1 MNRTLRRPMFKMGGS
16 TNEGITSG
24 LDAPRQQYNLAGRVL
39 PTQEEFQQAKSMFPQ
54 FQRPEGEGL
63 SRFLINFGLNLAST
77 PPTGSGFGGLLSTAA
92 SAAKEP
98 TAELFKDLDDERATK
113 FATDADLFKTLIEA
127 KADAQG
133 GTSGKTYARLEIAQD
148 IERTMTDITDL
159 KSKLSKDP
167 TNEGLKNELA
177 KKEARLNYLGKE
189 NATGKALMQNTDFT
203 ENVLKSIV
211 KVLKDEEIPDPE
223 NPGQMKLKYT
233 GKDDP
238 LLLKEAYRQF
248 YEFFSTVPETEREE
262 SADGGRIGLQM
273 GSKPPAMAQEPMTM
287 TQEPNMSQAPKID
300 FDTLRARLPK
310 EIGDD
315 IVRLIAQSPE
325 ALEDFATIATQQD
338 VDQFNTK
345 YSVNLVLPQEA

>member
-1 MNRTLRRPMFKMGGS
+1 MGGS
-16 TNEGITSG
+16 SNEGITSG
-24 LDAPRQQYNLAGRVL
+24 LDTPRQQYNLAGRVL
-39 PTQEEFQQAKSMFPQ
+39 PTQEEFKQAQAMFPQ
-54 FQRPEGEGL
+54 FQRPEGQGL
-63 SRFLINFGLNLAST
+63 SRFLTTFGLD
-77 PPTGSGFGGLLSTAA
+77 LLSRPPQGGFLSTVAA
-92 SAAKEP
+92 AAKQP
-98 TAELFKDLDDERATK
+98 TEQLFKDLDEERATK

-127 KADAQG
+127 KADAAG
-133 GTSGKTYARLEIAQD
+133 GTSGKTYAKLEIAQD

-248 YEFFSTVPETEREE
+248 YEFFSTVPEDEREE

-273 GSKPPAMAQEPMTM
+273 GSEPPAMAQEPD
-287 TQEPNMSQAPKID
+287 MSQAPKID

>member
-1 MNRTLRRPMFKMGGS
+1 MNRVLKRPMFKMGGS
-16 TNEGITSG
+16 SNEGITSG
-24 LDAPRQQYNLAGRVL
+24 LDTPRQQYNLAGRVL
-39 PTQEEFQQAKSMFPQ
+39 PTQEEFKQAQAMFPQ
-54 FQRPEGEGL
+54 FQRPEGQGL
-63 SRFLINFGLNLAST
+63 SRFLTTFGLD
-77 PPTGSGFGGLLSTAA
+77 LLSRPPQGGFLSTVAA
-92 SAAKEP
+92 AAKQP
-98 TAELFKDLDDERATK
+98 TEQLFKDLDEERATK

-127 KADAQG
+127 KADAQS
-133 GTSGKTYARLEIAQD
+133 GTSGKTYAKLAIAQD
-148 IERTMTDITDL
+148 IEKTMTEITDL
-159 KSKLSKDP
+159 KLKLKEDP
-167 TNEGLKNELA
+167 ENEGIKNELG

-248 YEFFSTVPETEREE
+248 YEFFSTVPEDEREE

-273 GSKPPAMAQEPMTM
+273 GSEPPAMAQEPD
-287 TQEPNMSQAPKID
+287 MSQAPKID

>member
-1 MNRTLRRPMFKMGGS
+1 
-16 TNEGITSG
+16 
-24 LDAPRQQYNLAGRVL
+24 
-39 PTQEEFQQAKSMFPQ
+39 
-54 FQRPEGEGL
+54 
-63 SRFLINFGLNLAST
+63 
-77 PPTGSGFGGLLSTAA
+77 
-92 SAAKEP
+92 
-98 TAELFKDLDDERATK
+98 
-113 FATDADLFKTLIEA
+113 
-127 KADAQG
+127 
-133 GTSGKTYARLEIAQD
+133 
-148 IERTMTDITDL
+148 
-159 KSKLSKDP
+159 
-167 TNEGLKNELA
+167 
-177 KKEARLNYLGKE
+177 
-189 NATGKALMQNTDFT
+189 MQNTDFT

-248 YEFFSTVPETEREE
+248 YEFFSTVPEGEREE

-273 GSKPPAMAQEPMTM
+273 GSEPKSM

-300 FDTLRARLPK
+300 FATLRARLPK
-310 EIGDD
+310 EISDD